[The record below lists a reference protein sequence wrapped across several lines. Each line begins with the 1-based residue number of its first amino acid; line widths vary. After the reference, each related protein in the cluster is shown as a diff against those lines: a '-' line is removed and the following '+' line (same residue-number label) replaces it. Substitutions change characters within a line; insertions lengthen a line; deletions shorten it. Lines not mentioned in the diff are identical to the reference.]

1 MKCQS
6 LSVIGDPIAH
16 SLSPLLHNTMAAE
29 LGLPYRYG
37 AERVAADE
45 LPAWLARVRAEDIA
59 GFNATMPHKLRLVPL
74 MDRMTGPARYYG
86 AVNTVRNDGGV
97 LTGHNT
103 DGDGFGLMLA
113 SLGLTFHNAR
123 VTVLGAGGAAEAI
136 VGRAAQ
142 DGAASGR
149 VLNRTAAR
157 AETLRAFAPERI
169 EALPLAEDRVP
180 SDTEILINTIPN
192 GNNLDWSFV
201 EGLSKNCAVFD
212 ILYAPPVTELLRRAG
227 ARGMAAYNGLG
238 MLIWQAMLA
247 FSFFTGEAF
256 DRETMAK
263 TLFLAVNRN
272 TSV

>member
-1 MKCQS
+1 
-6 LSVIGDPIAH
+6 VIGDPIAH

-142 DGAASGR
+142 DGAASVR